1 MRKQTPKGPTYYKD
15 LVGSVFA
22 KQLKYTFNKNIHLN
36 YVTGTA
42 SIVFMNPTVK
52 DMHTSKLLSYITD
65 WKQRR
70 VNFHI
75 FLSPAMILD
84 PYDYLKNLNYQAI
97 MIQSVGHKV
106 YLHLT
111 EEDVKQLLL
120 QLSGKT
126 AYTEEEFYKLISDV
140 NIVRHK
146 EEKRYTQF
154 KIDETRS
161 LLVFLKNKY
170 KMCVI
175 AKTDEIDVTNKE
187 KMKSLYVHNYTDV
200 KEYLDFLYS
209 ITTNKKV
216 KRVVY
221 DPFFL
226 GL

>member
-1 MRKQTPKGPTYYKD
+1 MRKHTPKGPTYYKD

-22 KQLKYTFNKNIHLN
+22 KQVKYTVNKNIHLSC
-36 YVTGTA
+36 VTGTA

-52 DMHTSKLLSYITD
+52 DMHNSKLLSYITD

-75 FLSPAMILD
+75 FISPAMILD

-126 AYTEEEFYKLISDV
+126 SYTEEEFYKLISEV

-170 KMCVI
+170 KMCVT

-187 KMKSLYVHNYTDV
+187 KMKLLYVYNYTDV
-200 KEYLDFLYS
+200 KEYLDFLYG

-216 KRVVY
+216 KKVVY

>member
-1 MRKQTPKGPTYYKD
+1 MH
-15 LVGSVFA
+15 
-22 KQLKYTFNKNIHLN
+22 KY
-36 YVTGTA
+36 
-42 SIVFMNPTVK
+42 S
-52 DMHTSKLLSYITD
+52 
-65 WKQRR
+65 
-70 VNFHI
+70 
-75 FLSPAMILD
+75 
-84 PYDYLKNLNYQAI
+84 
-97 MIQSVGHKV
+97 HKV

-111 EEDVKQLLL
+111 EEDVKELWL

-126 AYTEEEFYKLISDV
+126 SYTEEEFYKLIGEV

-146 EEKRYTQF
+146 DEKRYAQF

-170 KMCVI
+170 KMCVT

-187 KMKSLYVHNYTDV
+187 KMKSLYVNNYTDV
-200 KEYLDFLYS
+200 KEYLDFLYG

-216 KRVVY
+216 KKVVY